1 LSSAQLLTRQQ
12 KAGDVVRPLGQHQQF
27 PGVTGK
33 AFLGEGREF
42 GQVVVGDQRPTG
54 FAGLDGSEEL
64 LALFRKAVLIGTLE
78 AHPLLLQPHEGI
90 QLRWEVI
97 QP

>member
-12 KAGDVVRPLGQHQQF
+12 KAGDVVRPIGQHQQF

-54 FAGLDGSEEL
+54 FAGLDRSEEL
-64 LALFRKAVLIGTLE
+64 LTLFSKAALIASSKLIPCSCSLTKASSSG
-78 AHPLLLQPHEGI
+78 G
-90 QLRWEVI
+90 R
-97 QP
+97 